1 MSLIVNPTLSFKICS
16 IFTKQNNC
24 MLKKILSLVI
34 LLFTSLSLLK
44 AQDAPVHF
52 KMSTKKIS
60 DCEYDLQFNATI
72 DAPWHMYS
80 LVKGAED
87 GPNPTVFLFTK
98 SSDYELVGKTI
109 ESKPIKEFDKL
120 FEINVQYF
128 LRTATFTQRIKL
140 KTNKKVSIKGK
151 YEFQA
156 CTEEKCIF
164 PPADDFEFQ
173 LQGSTSCLVSTST
186 TSSSSSSS
194 GIEANTDNKT
204 NTCVCDT
211 QAILSSIH
219 AKDTQSGMQIESVAP
234 VISEAVVP
242 PAEEKSFWG
251 IFIAGFIGGLAAL
264 LTPCVFPMIPM
275 NVSFFTKQS
284 KTKAQGI
291 RNALLYSISIIILYV
306 GLGLGVTLIF
316 GAGAL
321 HSLSTNVWFNLA
333 FFLLLL
339 IFAMSFLGAFEIT
352 LPSSFVNKIDAKSDK
367 GGYLGI
373 FFMAFTLALVSFSC
387 TGPIIGT
394 LLVQASSTGNITG
407 PFFGMFGFALALAL
421 PFGLFAAFPGWLN
434 SLPQS
439 GGWLNAVKVTLGF
452 LELAL
457 ALKFASNADLVVQAG
472 ILTREVFIGLW
483 IVIFALLTMY
493 LVGMYKTSHDS
504 DLKHVSVGRLFIA
517 IASFFLTVYLI
528 PGLWGAPLKLLSG
541 ILPPLEYSESP
552 HGFGAI
558 ANAASSE
565 KSISQD
571 SEFSKYM
578 EVNKNGIVHF
588 KNDYEHALAYSK
600 KVGKPLLIDFTGHA
614 CANCRKTED
623 YVWPDPE
630 VTKHL
635 NNDVV
640 LVSLYVDDKRALDP
654 KDYMTVQWYG
664 KERQITDIG
673 DKFKYMEE
681 KVYGQSTQPLY
692 VLVDG
697 NEKVLSTIRG
707 YNPSIPE
714 YVTWL
719 QAGISKYK
727 K

>member
-1 MSLIVNPTLSFKICS
+1 MIKTLISF
-16 IFTKQNNC
+16 F
-24 MLKKILSLVI
+24 LILI
-34 LLFTSLSLLK
+34 TGFSLLK

-52 KMSTKKIS
+52 KFSTKKVS
-60 DCEYDLQFNATI
+60 DCEYDLQYHATI
-72 DAPWHMYS
+72 DQGWHIYS
-80 LVKGAED
+80 LVKETED
-87 GPNPTVFLFTK
+87 GPNPTVFNFEK
-98 SSDYELVGKTI
+98 SNDYELVGKTT
-109 ESKPIKEFDKL
+109 ESKTVKEFDKV
-120 FEINVQYF
+120 FEVDVRYF
-128 LRTATFTQRIKL
+128 ANTATFTQRVRL
-140 KTNKKVSIKGK
+140 KTNKKISIKGT

-156 CTEEKCIF
+156 CTDVKCIF
-164 PPADDFEFQ
+164 PPADNFEFE
-173 LQGSTSCLVSTST
+173 LQGSASCPGAVTSATVSAPVASLSIATLTDSST
-186 TSSSSSSS
+186 TKDS
-194 GIEANTDNKT
+194 T
-204 NTCVCDT
+204 V
-211 QAILSSIH
+211 QAIEV
-219 AKDTQSGMQIESVAP
+219 ESVDP
-234 VISEAVVP
+234 VISEASSAPV
-242 PAEEKSFWG
+242 EERSFWG

-291 RNALLYSISIIILYV
+291 RNAFIYSISIIVLYV

-333 FFLLLL
+333 FFFLLL
-339 IFAMSFLGAFEIT
+339 IFAISFLGAFEIT
-352 LPSSFVNKIDAKSDK
+352 LPSGFVNKIDARSDR
-367 GGYLGI
+367 GGYIGI
-373 FFMAFTLALVSFSC
+373 FFMAFTVALVSFSC

-394 LLVQASSTGNITG
+394 LLVQASATGNITG

-421 PFGLFAAFPGWLN
+421 PFGIFAAFPGWLN

-483 IVIFALLTMY
+483 IVIFSLLTMY
-493 LVGMYKTSHDS
+493 LLGLYRTSHDS
-504 DLKHVSVGRLFIA
+504 ELKHVSVSRLFVA
-517 IASFFLTVYLI
+517 IISFFMTIYLI
-528 PGLWGAPLKLLSG
+528 PGMWGAPLKLLSG

-552 HGFGAI
+552 HGFG
-558 ANAASSE
+558 SSQNTHGTLLKDE
-565 KSISQD
+565 
-571 SEFSKYM
+571 EFGKYM

-623 YVWPDPE
+623 YVWPDPG
-630 VTKHL
+630 VTKLL
-635 NNDVV
+635 NNEVV
-640 LVSLYVDDKRALDP
+640 LVSLYVDDKRPLDP
-654 KDYMTVQWYG
+654 KDHMTVFWYG
-664 KERQITDIG
+664 KERTITDIG

-697 NEKVLSTIRG
+697 SEKVLAPIRG
-707 YNPSIPE
+707 YNPGIPE
-714 YVTWL
+714 YIGWL
-719 QAGISKYK
+719 KKGIENYK

>member
-1 MSLIVNPTLSFKICS
+1 MFLTSSFLI
-16 IFTKQNNC
+16 
-24 MLKKILSLVI
+24 
-34 LLFTSLSLLK
+34 
-44 AQDAPVHF
+44 AQETPVHF
-52 KMSTKKIS
+52 KFSTKKIS
-60 DCEYDLQFNATI
+60 DCEYDLQFTAAV
-72 DAPWHMYS
+72 DEPWHIYS
-80 LVKGAED
+80 LSPVND
-87 GPNPTVFLFTK
+87 GPNPTVFMFTK
-98 SSDYELVGKTI
+98 SADYDLVGKTT
-109 ESKPIKEFDKL
+109 ESKPIKEFDKV
-120 FEINVQYF
+120 FEMNVQYF
-128 LRTATFTQRIKL
+128 VKTATFTQRIKL
-140 KTNKKVSIKGK
+140 KSDKKIIIKGK
-151 YEFQA
+151 YEYQA

-164 PPADDFEFQ
+164 PPADVFEFS
-173 LQGSTSCLVSTST
+173 LQGTAACLNSAAASTANTAATST
-186 TSSSSSSS
+186 LTS
-194 GIEANTDNKT
+194 
-204 NTCVCDT
+204 V
-211 QAILSSIH
+211 
-219 AKDTQSGMQIESVAP
+219 ESVAEVVAEP
-234 VISEAVVP
+234 TADTATIVQPTKEDAVISQGIPKETQDVP
-242 PAEEKSFWG
+242 KSWYA
-251 IFIAGFIGGLAAL
+251 IFIAGFIGGALAL

-284 KTKAQGI
+284 KTKAEGI
-291 RNALLYSISIIILYV
+291 KNALLYAVSIIVLYV
-306 GLGLGVTLIF
+306 GLGLGVTVIF

-333 FFLLLL
+333 FFVLLLV
-339 IFAMSFLGAFEIT
+339 FAMSFLGAFEIT
-352 LPSSFVNKIDAKSDK
+352 LPSGFVNKMDAKSDK
-367 GGYLGI
+367 GGYIGI

-394 LLVQASSTGNITG
+394 LLVEAAGTGNLAG
-407 PFFGMFGFALALAL
+407 PFWGMFGFALALAL

-472 ILTREVFIGLW
+472 ILTREVFVGLW

-493 LVGMYKTSHDS
+493 LLGMFKTSHDS
-504 DLKHVSVGRLFIA
+504 DLKHVSVGRLFVA
-517 IASFFLTVYLI
+517 IASFFMVIYLI
-528 PGLWGAPLKLLSG
+528 PGMWGAPLKLFSG

-552 HGFGAI
+552 HGFGGSSAG
-558 ANAASSE
+558 ASAQASLPA
-565 KSISQD
+565 D
-571 SEFSKYM
+571 AEFSKYM

-630 VTKHL
+630 VTKRL

-654 KDYMTVQWYG
+654 KDYMKVQWYG
-664 KERQITDIG
+664 KEREITDIG

-681 KVYGQSTQPLY
+681 KLYGQSSQPLY

-697 NEKVLSTIRG
+697 NEQVIAPIRG
-707 YNPSIPE
+707 YNPSIPD
-714 YVTWL
+714 YITWL
-719 QAGISKYK
+719 QDGIDKYK

>member
-1 MSLIVNPTLSFKICS
+1 MFYFYQTNSSYA
-16 IFTKQNNC
+16 
-24 MLKKILSLVI
+24 KKISLLI
-34 LLFTSLSLLK
+34 LLFVTSFSFVI
-44 AQDAPVHF
+44 AQEAPVHF
-52 KMSTKKIS
+52 KLTSKKVT

-72 DAPWHMYS
+72 DEPWHMYS
-80 LVKGAED
+80 LSPVKD
-87 GPNPTVFLFTK
+87 GPNPTVFIFTK
-98 SSDYELVGKTI
+98 SADYELVGKTK
-109 ESKPIKEFDKL
+109 ESKPIKEFDKV
-120 FEINVQYF
+120 FEMNVQYF
-128 LRTATFTQRIKL
+128 EHTATFTQRIKL
-140 KTNKKVSIKGK
+140 KSDKKVTIKGK

-164 PPADDFEFQ
+164 PPADNFDFQ
-173 LQGSTSCLVSTST
+173 LQGTATCL
-186 TSSSSSSS
+186 TSSATT
-194 GIEANTDNKT
+194 ANALAPAIIDSISKTDS
-204 NTCVCDT
+204 V
-211 QAILSSIH
+211 
-219 AKDTQSGMQIESVAP
+219 VAP
-234 VISEAVVP
+234 TNEVTNESSNIKVKQGQIKT
-242 PAEEKSFWG
+242 EEKAVPKSWWG
-251 IFIAGFIGGLAAL
+251 IFIAGFIGGALAL

-333 FFLLLL
+333 FFVLLLV
-339 IFAMSFLGAFEIT
+339 FAMSFLGAFEIT
-352 LPSSFVNKIDAKSDK
+352 LPSSFVNKMDAKSDK
-367 GGYLGI
+367 GGYIGI

-394 LLVQASSTGNITG
+394 LLVEASSTGNISG
-407 PFFGMFGFALALAL
+407 PFWGMFGFSLALAL

-472 ILTREVFIGLW
+472 ILTREVFVGLW

-493 LVGMYKTSHDS
+493 LLGMFKTSHDS

-517 IASFFLTVYLI
+517 ITSFFIVIYLI
-528 PGLWGAPLKLLSG
+528 PGMWGAPLKLFSG

-552 HGFGAI
+552 HGFGGSGNGTSAESAI
-558 ANAASSE
+558 PKDA
-565 KSISQD
+565 
-571 SEFSKYM
+571 EFGKFM

-588 KNDYEHALAYSK
+588 KNDYENALAYAK

-623 YVWPDPE
+623 YVWPDAE
-630 VTKHL
+630 VTKRL

-640 LVSLYVDDKRALDP
+640 LVSLYVDDKRELDP
-654 KDYMTVQWYG
+654 KDFMTVQWYG

-681 KVYGQSTQPLY
+681 KIYGQSTQPLY

-697 NEKVLSTIRG
+697 NEKVLNTIRG
-707 YNPSIPE
+707 YNASITE
-714 YVTWL
+714 NIKRL
-719 QAGISKYK
+719 NEGIANYK

>member
-1 MSLIVNPTLSFKICS
+1 
-16 IFTKQNNC
+16 
-24 MLKKILSLVI
+24 MLKKISTYI
-34 LLFTSLSLLK
+34 LIFITAFSNIE
-44 AQDAPVHF
+44 AQDNPVHF
-52 KMSTKKIS
+52 KFSTKKIS
-60 DCEYDLQFNATI
+60 DCEYDLQFKATI
-72 DAPWHMYS
+72 EETWHLYS
-80 LVKGAED
+80 LVKEAED
-87 GPNPTVFLFTK
+87 GPNPTVFNFVK
-98 SSDYELVGKTI
+98 SKDYELVGKTT
-109 ESKPIKEFDKL
+109 ESKPLKEFDKV
-120 FEINVQYF
+120 FEMNVQYF
-128 LRTATFTQRIKL
+128 KHQATFTQRVKL
-140 KTNKKVSIKGK
+140 KTDKKIIIKGK
-151 YEFQA
+151 YEYQA

-164 PPADDFEFQ
+164 PPADNFEFQ
-173 LQGSTSCLVSTST
+173 LQGTPNCSQ
-186 TSSSSSSS
+186 
-194 GIEANTDNKT
+194 ADNK
-204 NTCVCDT
+204 
-211 QAILSSIH
+211 
-219 AKDTQSGMQIESVAP
+219 ESVS
-234 VISEAVVP
+234 ITETTKIQNTQDSILKTDTSQTAVVNTKEQTIVSQAMP
-242 PAEEKSFWG
+242 EKPKEESKSWWA
-251 IFIAGFIGGLAAL
+251 IFIAGFVGGALAL

-284 KTKAQGI
+284 KTKAEGI
-291 RNALLYSISIIILYV
+291 KNALLYAISIIVLYV

-333 FFLLLL
+333 FFILLLV
-339 IFAMSFLGAFEIT
+339 FAMSFLGAFEIT
-352 LPSSFVNKIDAKSDK
+352 LPSGFVNKVDAKSDK
-367 GGYLGI
+367 GGYIGI

-394 LLVQASSTGNITG
+394 LLVEASSTGNISG
-407 PFFGMFGFALALAL
+407 PFWGMLGFSLALAL

-457 ALKFASNADLVVQAG
+457 ALKFASNADLVIQAG

-483 IVIFALLTMY
+483 IVIFSLLTMY
-493 LVGMYKTSHDS
+493 LVGMFKTSHDS
-504 DLKHVSVGRLFIA
+504 DLKHVSVGRLFVA
-517 IASFFLTVYLI
+517 MTSFFIVIYLI
-528 PGLWGAPLKLLSG
+528 PGMWGAPLKLFSG

-552 HGFGAI
+552 HGFGGVSAVSTSE
-558 ANAASSE
+558 SSIP
-565 KSISQD
+565 KD
-571 SEFSKYM
+571 AEFGKYM

-623 YVWPDPE
+623 YVWPDAE
-630 VTKHL
+630 VTKRL

-640 LVSLYVDDKRALDP
+640 LVSLYVDDKRELDP

-681 KVYGQSTQPLY
+681 KIYGQSTQPLY

-697 NEKVLSTIRG
+697 NEQVLAPIRG

-714 YVTWL
+714 YIEWL
-719 QAGISKYK
+719 QEGISKYK

>member
-1 MSLIVNPTLSFKICS
+1 
-16 IFTKQNNC
+16 
-24 MLKKILSLVI
+24 MLKKISLL
-34 LLFTSLSLLK
+34 LLFITSSFLI
-44 AQDAPVHF
+44 AQETPVHF
-52 KMSTKKIS
+52 KQSFKKIS
-60 DCEYDLQFNATI
+60 DCEYDLQFTADI
-72 DAPWHMYS
+72 DEPWHIYS
-80 LVKGAED
+80 LSHVKD
-87 GPNPTVFLFTK
+87 GPNPTSFTFTPG
-98 SSDYELVGKTI
+98 SDYELVGKLK
-109 ESKPIKEFDKL
+109 ESKPIKEFDKV
-120 FEINVQYF
+120 FEMNVQYF
-128 LRTATFTQRIKL
+128 VKTATFTQRIKL
-140 KTNKKVSIKGK
+140 KTDKKIFIKGK

-164 PPADDFEFQ
+164 PPSDVFEFQ
-173 LQGSTSCLVSTST
+173 VQGTTACLNTATVSGGVNLKLVENTVDTLVTADMTST
-186 TSSSSSSS
+186 AQVNTTTKEE
-194 GIEANTDNKT
+194 EA
-204 NTCVCDT
+204 
-211 QAILSSIH
+211 
-219 AKDTQSGMQIESVAP
+219 
-234 VISEAVVP
+234 VISQGIPKEPQEVP
-242 PAEEKSFWG
+242 KSWWG
-251 IFIAGFIGGLAAL
+251 IFIAGFIGGALAL

-284 KTKAQGI
+284 KTKAEGI
-291 RNALLYSISIIILYV
+291 KNALLYAVSIIVLYV
-306 GLGLGVTLIF
+306 GLGLGVTVIF

-321 HSLSTNVWFNLA
+321 HSLSTNIWFNLA
-333 FFLLLL
+333 FFVLLLV
-339 IFAMSFLGAFEIT
+339 FAMSFLGAFEIT
-352 LPSSFVNKIDAKSDK
+352 LPSGFVNKMDAKSDK
-367 GGYLGI
+367 GGYIGI

-394 LLVQASSTGNITG
+394 LLVEAAGTGNLAG
-407 PFFGMFGFALALAL
+407 PFWGMLGFSVALAL

-472 ILTREVFIGLW
+472 ILTREVFVGLW

-493 LVGMYKTSHDS
+493 LIGLFKTSHDS
-504 DLKHVSVGRLFIA
+504 DLKHVSVGRLFVA
-517 IASFFLTVYLI
+517 MTSFFIVIYLI
-528 PGLWGAPLKLLSG
+528 PGMWGAPLKLFSG

-552 HGFGAI
+552 HGFGG
-558 ANAASSE
+558 SSAGT
-565 KSISQD
+565 SAQTLPQD
-571 SEFSKYM
+571 AEFSRYM

-588 KNDYEHALAYSK
+588 KNDYEHALAYAK

-623 YVWPDPE
+623 YVWPDAE
-630 VTKHL
+630 VTKRL

-654 KDYMTVQWYG
+654 KDYMKVQWYG
-664 KERQITDIG
+664 KEREITDIG

-681 KVYGQSTQPLY
+681 KLYGQSSQPLY

-697 NEKVLSTIRG
+697 NEQVIAPIRG

-714 YVTWL
+714 YITWL
-719 QAGISKYK
+719 QDGIDKYK

>member
-1 MSLIVNPTLSFKICS
+1 
-16 IFTKQNNC
+16 
-24 MLKKILSLVI
+24 MLKKLFSLF
-34 LLFTSLSLLK
+34 LLLITSISLLK
-44 AQDAPVHF
+44 AQDNPVHF
-52 KMSTKKIS
+52 KMSSKKIS
-60 DCEYDLQFNATI
+60 DCEYDLQFTASI
-72 DAPWHMYS
+72 DEPWHMYS
-80 LVKGAED
+80 LIKAAED
-87 GPNPTVFLFTK
+87 GPNPTVFMFTK
-98 SSDYELVGKTI
+98 SADYELVGKIT
-109 ESKPIKEFDKL
+109 ESKPVKEFDKV
-120 FEINVQYF
+120 FEMNVQYF
-128 LRTATFTQRIKL
+128 KHTATFTQRIKL
-140 KTNKKVSIKGK
+140 KTDKKITIKGK
-151 YEFQA
+151 YEYQA

-164 PPADDFEFQ
+164 PPADNFEFQ
-173 LQGSTSCLVSTST
+173 LQGTGACLARVESETVNGVT
-186 TSSSSSSS
+186 TVT
-194 GIEANTDNKT
+194 I
-204 NTCVCDT
+204 
-211 QAILSSIH
+211 SSI
-219 AKDTQSGMQIESVAP
+219 ADSVSKNDTINAAVEPIKEQP
-234 VISEAVVP
+234 VISQAMPEAR
-242 PAEEKSFWG
+242 SWWG
-251 IFIAGFIGGLAAL
+251 LFIAGFIGGLAAL

-284 KTKAQGI
+284 KTKAEGI
-291 RNALLYSISIIILYV
+291 RNALLYAASIIVLYV

-333 FFLLLL
+333 FFVLLLV
-339 IFAMSFLGAFEIT
+339 FAMSFLGAFEIT
-352 LPSSFVNKIDAKSDK
+352 LPSGFVNKMDAKSDK
-367 GGYLGI
+367 GGYIGI

-394 LLVQASSTGNITG
+394 LLVEASSSGNISG
-407 PFFGMFGFALALAL
+407 PFWGMFGFALALAL

-472 ILTREVFIGLW
+472 ILTREVFVGLW

-493 LVGMYKTSHDS
+493 LVGMFKTSHDS
-504 DLKHVSVGRLFIA
+504 DLKHVSVGRLFVA
-517 IASFFLTVYLI
+517 ITSFFVVVYLI
-528 PGLWGAPLKLLSG
+528 PGMWGAPLKLFSG

-552 HGFGAI
+552 HGFGGSSSGAT
-558 ANAASSE
+558 AEAS
-565 KSISQD
+565 IPQD
-571 SEFSKYM
+571 AEFNKYM

-588 KNDYEHALAYSK
+588 KNDYEHALAYAK

-623 YVWPDPE
+623 YVWPDAE
-630 VTKHL
+630 VTKRL

-640 LVSLYVDDKRALDP
+640 LVSLYVDDKRELDP

-681 KVYGQSTQPLY
+681 KIYGQSTQPLY

-697 NEKVLSTIRG
+697 NEQVLAPIRG

-714 YVTWL
+714 YITWL
-719 QAGISKYK
+719 QDGISKYK

>member
-1 MSLIVNPTLSFKICS
+1 MV
-16 IFTKQNNC
+16 
-24 MLKKILSLVI
+24 MLKKIS
-34 LLFTSLSLLK
+34 LLFLFLTSSFLI
-44 AQDAPVHF
+44 AQETPVHF
-52 KMSTKKIS
+52 KFSTKKIS
-60 DCEYDLQFNATI
+60 DCEYDLQFTAAV
-72 DAPWHMYS
+72 DEPWHIYS
-80 LVKGAED
+80 LSPVND
-87 GPNPTVFLFTK
+87 GPNPTVFMFTK
-98 SSDYELVGKTI
+98 SADYDLVGKTT
-109 ESKPIKEFDKL
+109 ESKPIKEFDKV
-120 FEINVQYF
+120 FEMNVQYF
-128 LRTATFTQRIKL
+128 VKTATFTQRIKL
-140 KTNKKVSIKGK
+140 KSDKKITIKGK

-164 PPADDFEFQ
+164 PPADVFEFS
-173 LQGSTSCLVSTST
+173 LQGTAACLNSAAASA
-186 TSSSSSSS
+186 
-194 GIEANTDNKT
+194 ANTDAT
-204 NTCVCDT
+204 STLTSV
-211 QAILSSIH
+211 
-219 AKDTQSGMQIESVAP
+219 ESVAEVVAEP
-234 VISEAVVP
+234 TADTATIVQPTKEDAVISQGIPKETQDVP
-242 PAEEKSFWG
+242 KSWYA
-251 IFIAGFIGGLAAL
+251 IFIAGFIGGALAL

-284 KTKAQGI
+284 KTKAEGI
-291 RNALLYSISIIILYV
+291 KNALLYAVSIIVLYV
-306 GLGLGVTLIF
+306 GLGLGVTVIF

-333 FFLLLL
+333 FFVLLLV
-339 IFAMSFLGAFEIT
+339 FAMSFLGAFEIT
-352 LPSSFVNKIDAKSDK
+352 LPSGFVNKMDAKSDK
-367 GGYLGI
+367 GGYIGI

-394 LLVQASSTGNITG
+394 LLVEASSTGNISG
-407 PFFGMFGFALALAL
+407 PFWGMFGFSLALAL

-472 ILTREVFIGLW
+472 ILTREVFVGLW

-493 LVGMYKTSHDS
+493 LLGMFKTSHDS
-504 DLKHVSVGRLFIA
+504 DLKHVSVGRLFVA
-517 IASFFLTVYLI
+517 IASFFMVIYLI
-528 PGLWGAPLKLLSG
+528 PGMWGAPLKLFSG

-552 HGFGAI
+552 HGFGGSSAG
-558 ANAASSE
+558 ASAQASLPA
-565 KSISQD
+565 D
-571 SEFSKYM
+571 AEFSKYM

-630 VTKHL
+630 VTKRL

-654 KDYMTVQWYG
+654 KDYMKVQWYG
-664 KERQITDIG
+664 KEREITDIG

-681 KVYGQSTQPLY
+681 KLYGQSSQPLY

-697 NEKVLSTIRG
+697 NEQVIAPIRG

-714 YVTWL
+714 YITWL
-719 QAGISKYK
+719 KDGIEKYK